1 MMKTLLK
8 IALCLILAIF
18 TVMAI
23 TSCDSTKES
32 KGLEFH
38 LSDNDTYEVIGIGEC
53 KDLDIVIPQK
63 HKGKPVI
70 KIDDAAFSG
79 CDEIT
84 SVTIPDSV
92 AFIGELAFS
101 NCEELTEI
109 NIPASILTIGNNA
122 FQGCEDLAKVNIA
135 DLAAWCDITFYN
147 IFSNPLYFA
156 KKLSVKGE
164 SVTDLVIPNGVT
176 SIASYAFAGC
186 NRLTS
191 VTIPDGV
198 TKIGNSAFLLC
209 SRLERVTLGNNLT
222 DVGIDAFA
230 SCDDLAYTEYENGNY
245 LGNENNPYQVLISIP
260 STDISSFVI
269 HPNTKA
275 IGGGTFSYCSKLT
288 AITLPEGLVF
298 VGRNAFSNCH
308 SLTEITIPDSVTKIG
323 YNAFGVCYE
332 LANVT
337 FGKGLKSIDASAFAW
352 CGSLKNVTLPDGL
365 ESIGTLAFRYP
376 SLESV
381 TIPKSVTKIAK
392 NAFSGSPTIYCQ
404 ASRQPKGWDN
414 EWAESGCT
422 VIWGAQDN

>member
-92 AFIGELAFS
+92 AFIGEFAFS

-109 NIPASILTIGNNA
+109 NLPASILTIGDNA

-135 DLAAWCDITFYN
+135 DLAAWCDITFYS

-381 TIPKSVTKIAK
+381 TIPDSVTKIAK
-392 NAFSGSPTIYCQ
+392 NGKPTCRSI
-404 ASRQPKGWDN
+404 
-414 EWAESGCT
+414 
-422 VIWGAQDN
+422 QDRRVRLRF

>member
-8 IALCLILAIF
+8 IALCLIMISFA
-18 TVMAI
+18 VMAI

-53 KDLDIVIPQK
+53 KDLDIIIPK
-63 HKGKPVI
+63 NYKGKPVI
-70 KIDDAAFSG
+70 MIDDSAFSG

-84 SVTIPDSV
+84 SVTIPDGV
-92 AFIGELAFS
+92 AFIGEFAFS

-109 NIPASILTIGNNA
+109 NLPASILTIGNNA

-156 KKLSVKGE
+156 QKLSVKGE

-176 SIASYAFAGC
+176 SIANYAFAGC

-209 SRLERVTLGNNLT
+209 SRLEHVTLGNDLT
-222 DVGIDAFA
+222 DVGIGAFA

-275 IGGGTFSYCSKLT
+275 IGGGSFSYCSKLT

-298 VGRNAFSNCH
+298 VGRNAFSNCRA
-308 SLTEITIPDSVTKIG
+308 LTQITIPDSVTTIG
-323 YNAFGVCYE
+323 YNAFGDCYE

-337 FGKGLKSIDASAFAW
+337 FGKNLKTIDTGAFAF
-352 CGSLKNVTLPDGL
+352 CGNLKTVTFPDGL
-365 ESIGTLAFRYP
+365 ESIGYQAFCWTN
-376 SLESV
+376 LKSV
-381 TIPKSVTKIAK
+381 TIPQSVTTIAK
-392 NAFSGSPTIYCQ
+392 SAFGGSPTIYCQ
-404 ASRQPKGWDN
+404 ASRQPEGWDN

-422 VIWGAQDN
+422 VIWNAKEN